1 MQEPRVWLV
10 HMSCRG
16 SLDFSL
22 DKGWMLWWSWLGCL
36 RVTSHGGHGQDNFSK
51 NWNAARCFANLAW
64 AGPRW
69 QPGPW
74 LVYLSEEGT
83 EFSMM

>member
-1 MQEPRVWLV
+1 MQEPRIWLV

-36 RVTSHGGHGQDNFSK
+36 RVTSDGGMVRTTSPKTGTQPDVLQTLLGLGPDGSLDLGLCIYLRRGQSS
-51 NWNAARCFANLAW
+51 A
-64 AGPRW
+64 
-69 QPGPW
+69 
-74 LVYLSEEGT
+74 
-83 EFSMM
+83 